1 MARAMFIAWTF
12 CAMLV
17 SANLVHGNDIGVN
30 WGTQAS
36 HPLHPSIV
44 VGMLK
49 DNGIKKVKLF
59 DADSWTVS
67 ALAGSGIEVMV
78 GIPNNQ
84 LKELAD
90 SYNKAKHWVKENV
103 TKQMH
108 DGGVDIRYIGV
119 GNEPFLKS
127 YNGSH
132 LKTTFP
138 ALKNIQK
145 AIDEAGFGDKIK
157 ATIPL
162 NADVYDSPSN
172 KPSDGNFRKDIQD
185 LMVQI
190 VKFLQEKKSPFLVNI
205 YPFLSLYQNTDF
217 PVEFAFIDG
226 ATPIQDKNVQYSNVF
241 DANFDTL
248 VWTLKKNGVGDLKI
262 IVGEVGW
269 PTDGNTYGNPKYA
282 KKFYDGF
289 LKKMGNKKG
298 TPLKPGPME
307 VYLFGLLDEDMKSI
321 EPGDFE
327 RHWGIFRYDGQ
338 PKFPIDFSGQG
349 HTDKMPIGAKGVI
362 YMESKWCVLK
372 DDVKN
377 MTEVGPEVD
386 FACGNSDCTSLGY
399 GSTCNRLDS
408 RSNVSYAFNMY
419 YQMQDQS
426 VEACNFNGLAEMV
439 KQNASK
445 GSCLFPIQIVSAGER
460 LSLAYGAS
468 IAAGLLLS
476 LFTLL

>member
-1 MARAMFIAWTF
+1 
-12 CAMLV
+12 
-17 SANLVHGNDIGVN
+17 
-30 WGTQAS
+30 
-36 HPLHPSIV
+36 
-44 VGMLK
+44 
-49 DNGIKKVKLF
+49 LF
-59 DADSWTVS
+59 F
-67 ALAGSGIEVMV
+67 
-78 GIPNNQ
+78 
-84 LKELAD
+84 
-90 SYNKAKHWVKENV
+90 Y
-103 TKQMH
+103 
-108 DGGVDIRYIGV
+108 RYIGV

-217 PVEFAFIDG
+217 PVDFAFIDG
-226 ATPIQDKNVQYSNVF
+226 ATPIQDKNVQYTNVF

-377 MTEVGPEVD
+377 MTVVGPEVD